1 MILNKG
7 KVAREMILKKEKIT
21 ARRNDTCLSLAFV
34 CGGTTR
40 HTPRQSRLHGVLAQ
54 KKKLLEVQ
62 LCHADFILTC
72 HATFLNLIK
81 IH

>member
-21 ARRNDTCLSLAFV
+21 ALRNDTCLSLAFV
-34 CGGTTR
+34 YGGTTR

-54 KKKLLEVQ
+54 KKKLLEGLRSVMSRRLYFDLSRNISQ
-62 LCHADFILTC
+62 F
-72 HATFLNLIK
+72 N
-81 IH
+81 

>member
-34 CGGTTR
+34 YGGTTR

-54 KKKLLEVQ
+54 KKTSRGPAFSYVTQTL
-62 LCHADFILTC
+62 F
-72 HATFLNLIK
+72 
-81 IH
+81 